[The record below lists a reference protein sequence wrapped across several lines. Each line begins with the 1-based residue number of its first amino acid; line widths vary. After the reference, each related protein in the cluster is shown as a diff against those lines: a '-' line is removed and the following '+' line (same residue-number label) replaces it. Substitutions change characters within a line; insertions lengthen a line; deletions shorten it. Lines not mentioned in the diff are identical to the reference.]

1 MQVSINQNKEEKEK
15 KFLTVLGGVATVT
28 AMTMYLSYIFQLQNN
43 LNGAKGNW
51 LQPLVAGINCSLWF
65 IYGLLKKPKRDLPLI
80 IANVPGIL
88 FGLLTFLTAL

>member
-1 MQVSINQNKEEKEK
+1 MSNNQHQNKKEK
-15 KFLTVLGGVATVT
+15 NFLTVLGGVATVT

-43 LNGAKGNW
+43 LNGIKGNW

-65 IYGLLKKPKRDLPLI
+65 IYGLFKKPKRDLPLI
-80 IANVPGIL
+80 IANIPGIL